1 MKNFNRILAAAV
13 LMGVGAT
20 AAAQN
25 SYSGYFLDGYTYRFQ
40 MNPAFGNEKN
50 FVSMPVLG
58 NMNISLNSDIS
69 LSSLVYNVNGKT
81 VLFTHPEI
89 SVAEVLKGF
98 KDVNDVAADVKL
110 GLMSAGFK
118 AFGGYN
124 TISLNLRANA
134 SVGLPKTMISLMK
147 EGISNSNYDLSDLN
161 IGVGSYAEISL
172 GHSHDIEAVPGL
184 RVGANLKFLLGLAYA
199 ESDIRQASLDLG
211 EDSWKAAT
219 DADIYFRAFG
229 AKFSTD
235 VNDEGR
241 GYVSGLDFDG
251 AGFSP
256 AGFGMAIDLGA
267 VYKFRDFTFSAA
279 VNDLGFINYGNV
291 LMASTD
297 GVHNFSTDSFVFDI
311 NDDESASL
319 DDMMDDLAAL
329 YEFKDKGVIGNR
341 KGHLDAT
348 VNVGVDYALPVCRN
362 LHFGLLNTTVFRGGY
377 TCNTLRLS
385 ANVAPV
391 NFFSANVNAAVGT
404 FGPEVGW
411 MLSFHTTGFNF
422 FVGMDRM
429 FGKLTNIGIP
439 VNPNAH
445 MNLGINFLF

>member
-1 MKNFNRILAAAV
+1 MNNFKKIFAAAALMGIGAAAV
-13 LMGVGAT
+13 
-20 AAAQN
+20 AQN
-25 SYSGYFLDGYTYRFQ
+25 SFSGYFLDGYTYRFQ

-50 FVSMPVLG
+50 FVSMPLLG

-69 LSSLVYNVNGKT
+69 LSSLVYNVGGKT
-81 VLFTHPEI
+81 VLFTNPGV
-89 SVAEVLKGF
+89 SVAEAMKGF
-98 KDVNDVAADVKL
+98 SDVNDIAAGVRV
-110 GLMSAGFK
+110 GLLSAGFK

-124 TISLNLRANA
+124 TISLNVRANA
-134 SVGLPKTMISLMK
+134 SVGVPKTMFSLMK
-147 EGISNSNYDLSDLN
+147 EGISNSYYDLS
-161 IGVGSYAEISL
+161 GMSVGAGSYAEISL

-184 RVGANLKFLLGLAYA
+184 RVGANLKLLLGLAYA
-199 ESDIRQASLDLG
+199 ETDIRQAYLDLG
-211 EDSWKAAT
+211 VDSWTAAT
-219 DADIYFRAFG
+219 DADIYVSALG
-229 AKFSTD
+229 AKFSTE

-241 GYVSGLDFDG
+241 KYVSGLDFDG

-256 AGFGMAIDLGA
+256 AGFGLAIDLGA
-267 VYKFRDFTFSAA
+267 VYRFKDFTFSAA
-279 VNDLGFINYGNV
+279 VNDLGFINYSGV
-291 LMASTD
+291 QMASTD

-311 NDDESASL
+311 NDDDSASF
-319 DDMMDDLAAL
+319 DDMLDDLATL
-329 YEFKDKGVIGNR
+329 YEFKDKGDAGNR

-348 VNVGVDYALPVCRN
+348 VNVGVDYALPVYRN
-362 LHFGLLNTTVFRGGY
+362 LHFGLLNTTVFKGNL

-385 ANVAPV
+385 ANIAPV

-429 FGKLTNIGIP
+429 FGKLTNIGVP